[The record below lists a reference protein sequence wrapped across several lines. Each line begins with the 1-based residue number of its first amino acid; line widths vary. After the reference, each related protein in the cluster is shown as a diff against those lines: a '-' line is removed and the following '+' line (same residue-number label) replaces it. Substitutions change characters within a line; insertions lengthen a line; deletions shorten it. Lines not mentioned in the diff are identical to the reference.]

1 MRSSFRDRNTAE
13 MKAVARSI
21 LTVAA
26 VATAAVLSTML
37 FQTARA
43 ADVPNS
49 GPALSA
55 EDQTCL
61 ACHGQEGMSKT
72 VGKGESVS
80 LHVDGQAFA
89 TSVHGP
95 FGCVACHADI
105 DLSKHPGGEK
115 SYDSARAFSI
125 AKAGVC
131 SQCHEDKAKLFAGSV
146 HASVLR
152 TGNLAAPVCTDC
164 HGAHAVTR
172 KAARAKNVSC
182 RKCHGAIYDAYL
194 QSPHGKASGKP
205 GAMKAPVCADC
216 HRAHD
221 VSPASTGTGLRDA
234 CLRCHT
240 GAVQAHQKWL
250 PNTKLHLQVVSCP
263 ACHAPTSQKRI
274 DLRLYDRVTKRDV
287 TAKEEQARLNGSAG
301 SELNSGTALDSKALW
316 DLMRGVDGDRAPGT
330 ITLVGRLEV
339 RNGVE
344 AHELTDK
351 SKAIRN
357 CVVCHRKGAAPFK
370 DVTISIV
377 GPDGRPI
384 RYEAKQDVLHGPRS
398 VEALSGFYA
407 IGGTRIG
414 VLDILLALALL
425 AGISAP
431 IAHLVLRRMLRKNRD
446 TQREGHTT
454 GK

>member
-1 MRSSFRDRNTAE
+1 MRSFIHERDVADMTA
-13 MKAVARSI
+13 VSRRI

-26 VATAAVLSTML
+26 VATAAVLLTVL
-37 FQTARA
+37 FQTVRA
-43 ADVPNS
+43 ADAAEPA
-49 GPALSA
+49 PALSA

-61 ACHGQEGMSKT
+61 ACHGQKGMSKT
-72 VGKGESVS
+72 FGKNESVS

-89 TSVHGP
+89 ASVHGP
-95 FGCVACHADI
+95 LGCVACHSEV
-105 DLSKHPGGEK
+105 DLSKHPGSEK
-115 SYDSARAFSI
+115 SYASARAFSI

-164 HGAHAVTR
+164 HGAHAITR
-172 KAARAKNVSC
+172 KVVTAENVPC
-182 RKCHGAIYDAYL
+182 RKCHQAIFEAYL
-194 QSPHGKASGKP
+194 QSPHGKALGKP
-205 GAMKAPVCADC
+205 GAMKAPVCPDC

-221 VSPASTGTGLRDA
+221 VSPASTSAGLRHV
-234 CLRCHT
+234 CLHCHKD
-240 GAVQAHQKWL
+240 AVQAHQKWL
-250 PNTKLHLQVVSCP
+250 PNTKLHLEVVSCP
-263 ACHAPTSQKRI
+263 ACHAPTSRKRV
-274 DLRLYDRVTKRDV
+274 DLRLYDLTTKRDV
-287 TAKEEQARLNGSAG
+287 TANQEQVRLHGSTGLNAAG
-301 SELNSGTALDSKALW
+301 GTPLDSKTLW
-316 DLMRGVDGDRAPGT
+316 DLIRGVDRDRAPGR

-384 RYEAKQDVLHGPRS
+384 RYEAKPDVLHGPRS

-414 VLDILLALALL
+414 VLDVLLALALL

-431 IAHLVLRRMLRKNRD
+431 IVHLVLRRLLRKNRAAQQGAD
-446 TQREGHTT
+446 A
-454 GK
+454 KIK